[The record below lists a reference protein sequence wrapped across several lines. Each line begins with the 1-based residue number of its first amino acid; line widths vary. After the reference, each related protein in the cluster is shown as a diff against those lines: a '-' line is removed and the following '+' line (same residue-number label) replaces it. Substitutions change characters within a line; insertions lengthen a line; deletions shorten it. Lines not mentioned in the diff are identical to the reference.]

1 MTTTTTTTT
10 ALETALLNKVT
21 EGMDNPGEGWFHEFT
36 NSMTPTHSE
45 CAVLGSLITKGLIV
59 SEDYDED
66 GFSWLTLASIHDSTP
81 DDSYLAPTDYSDGG
95 GM

>member
-1 MTTTTTTTT
+1 MKTTTTTTT

-36 NSMTPTHSE
+36 ADGNPTCAE
-45 CAVLGSLITKGLIV
+45 RAVLGSLIKKGLV
-59 SEDYDED
+59 CSDDYE
-66 GFSWLTLASIHDSTP
+66 GESWLTLASIHDSAP